1 MTWTL
6 FVLGAALSWGAY
18 GATLHTGQALLG
30 SGMRALL
37 CVGIAYFLIAVVIP
51 VITLGSQG
59 QLSASAFNPTGTTW
73 AIGAG
78 ALGAIGAACITFS
91 FISGGRPL
99 YVMPLVF
106 GGAPLINVLVS
117 MALHPPKEAPSP
129 MLYLGFLITAAG
141 AAMVLYFR
149 PPA

>member
-18 GATLHTGQALLG
+18 GATLHTGQAQLG
-30 SGMRALL
+30 SGLRALI
-37 CVGIAYFLIAVVIP
+37 CVGIAYFVIAVLIP
-51 VITLGSQG
+51 SITLGSQG
-59 QLSASAFNPTGTTW
+59 QLGASGFNASGTTW

-78 ALGAIGAACITFS
+78 ALGAIGAACITFA
-91 FISGGRPL
+91 FITGGRPI

-117 MALHPPKEAPSP
+117 MALHPPEESPNP